1 MEIHNTPHL
10 NDEHVFGLREISE
23 RRAAT
28 ISNMVDAAKKRGL
41 DDDFAFE
48 AVAAYGTDNGIDM
61 RKSMADP
68 DSFTEF
74 ADDFGTDHNREIYEM
89 ERVKQ
94 TDDELVIDFH
104 YCPYVAAW
112 LKQGRPVEEMPR
124 LCDIAMAGDHALA
137 DEFPQVQFELEGTIA
152 QGNSVCRL
160 HFRRTGTEQ
169 PQESVSGSVD
179 AAPTAGADS
188 VTDPQG
194 AGEEPA

>member
-48 AVAAYGTDNGIDM
+48 AVAAYGTDNAIEM
-61 RKSMADP
+61 RNSMADP
-68 DSFTEF
+68 DSFAEF
-74 ADDFGTDHNREIYEM
+74 ADAFGTDHNREIYEM

-94 TDDELVIDFH
+94 TDDELIIDFH

-137 DEFPQVQFELEGTIA
+137 DQFPQVQFELEGTIA
-152 QGNSVCRL
+152 QGRSSCRL
-160 HFRRTGTEQ
+160 HFRRTEGEDSAPEAT
-169 PQESVSGSVD
+169 D
-179 AAPTAGADS
+179 AAPAVDADV
-188 VTDPQG
+188 VTNPHI